1 MMDLLNKVNCI
12 RNEILENGISTI
24 NTVEIQNS
32 NNSFIKIKDEDF
44 NDYNG
49 VEDLSLIYNY
59 IQENIE
65 NDTRVV
71 GHYII
76 DKYTFLN
83 KELDYVINRFEEN
96 SKETRQAII
105 SFPREHC
112 FESIQFLYRQN
123 KLITIVNMRSCNFEA
138 NFVGDIYLAFRLS
151 KTVVSRAKLDTKQID
166 IHINI
171 GSLHIFDYDYQ
182 MFDVKENIENGE
194 IK

>member
-1 MMDLLNKVNCI
+1 MMDLLNKIDLI
-12 RNEILENGISTI
+12 RNEILENGISTSQTI
-24 NTVEIQNS
+24 EVQNF
-32 NNSFIKIKDEDF
+32 NYSFINIRNEDF
-44 NDYNG
+44 DDYNG
-49 VEDLSLIYNY
+49 VEDLSLIYDY

-65 NDTRVV
+65 NDSRVI

-83 KELDYVINRFEEN
+83 KELEYIINRFEEN
-96 SKETRQAII
+96 GKETRQAII

-112 FESIQFLYRQN
+112 FESIQFLHRQN

-151 KTVVSRAKLDTKQID
+151 KTVASRVKLYTKQID
-166 IHINI
+166 IHMNV

-182 MFDVKENIENGE
+182 LFNIN
-194 IK
+194 